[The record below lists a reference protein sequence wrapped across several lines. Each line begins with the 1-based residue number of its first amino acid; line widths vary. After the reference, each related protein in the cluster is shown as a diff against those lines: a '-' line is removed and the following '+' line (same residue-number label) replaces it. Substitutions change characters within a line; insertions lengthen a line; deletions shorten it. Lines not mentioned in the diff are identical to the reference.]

1 MNVMATIPGAYAT
14 SPLNPAVSDEDLSGA
29 LRSRMMR
36 RMLVRLTPLVL
47 LLLVAPLAA
56 EAQQA
61 RIGFLAL
68 GSPEGP
74 GHGAAPRAATIDFL
88 LQELHGRGYVER
100 QNVVIE
106 FGGAAGKFDPQ
117 TREASRSRC
126 RAA

>member
-1 MNVMATIPGAYAT
+1 MATIPGAYAT

-68 GSPEGP
+68 GHRRAQGTGLTLELPPSTSSGKDSANAGTWKARTSSLSSGERP
-74 GHGAAPRAATIDFL
+74 GSLNGFPSWQPSWSDLGWT
-88 LQELHGRGYVER
+88 
-100 QNVVIE
+100 
-106 FGGAAGKFDPQ
+106 
-117 TREASRSRC
+117 
-126 RAA
+126 